1 MNRRE
6 IEPSPRNNTT
16 ISRLPV
22 RAVERPSLERAA
34 AADRAAR
41 WLVLVVRMPAESG
54 RHRVAVLGE
63 LRRTGAVPLGQ
74 GCWAVPEV
82 PVVNDGVARSA
93 ELARRGNGEVITM
106 RAAGRSDAD
115 TARLTALYTEARQA
129 EWAEFLADC
138 GNFAG
143 RIDAEIAQG
152 RFTLAGLEDVEQ
164 SLERLR
170 RWHRDLATRDV
181 FTTQGSEQ
189 AAQQVKLV
197 TEKVT
202 GYADTVFRAL
212 QQM

>member
-6 IEPSPRNNTT
+6 IEPSPPRGT
-16 ISRLPV
+16 ITRLPV
-22 RAVERPSLERAA
+22 RAVERSSFGGATVAE
-34 AADRAAR
+34 RAAR

-82 PVVNDGVARSA
+82 PAISEGVARSA
-93 ELARRGNGEVITM
+93 ELARRGSGEMIVM
-106 RAAGRSDAD
+106 RASGRAETD
-115 TARLTALYTEARQA
+115 TARLTALFTEARQA

-138 GNFAG
+138 GKFTG
-143 RIDAEIAQG
+143 SIDADIAQA
-152 RFTLAGLEDVEQ
+152 RFTLTGLEDVEQ

-181 FTTQGSEQ
+181 FGTPGAAE
-189 AAQQVKLV
+189 AAQQVKV
-197 TEKVT
+197 CTEKVASF
-202 GYADTVFRAL
+202 ADTVFRAL